1 MGFLNKLKKS
11 ITEDIKGAANFT
23 SKKADDGFDFLGDI
37 VSRPNYGSGF
47 NKTLDILDY
56 TSKVG
61 TGAFSQ
67 FGDLEYD
74 SKDQRLER
82 RFTPGSIG
90 RQTLRTVGLG
100 TGIIGQSR
108 KERDAEEDAIY
119 RRYGQKAPKGL
130 NQRLMQGAREWDE
143 SNLPGWAKTTG
154 DFVFDP
160 SMYIPAGT
168 IGKLSTRAGIAG
180 TRFGKLALGSEKAGA
195 SSRSARILGG
205 LLEGAGAKG
214 TLAIGAGSAA
224 GQAVSGI
231 TDNTYDDFAFQLAG
245 GVLGGAG
252 LHLSQAKASAR
263 KQNVIEDNSGLVFR
277 DVAKHIE
284 EQGNQLPRVA
294 PGQQWKQVLK
304 SKGITDREME
314 WNGLDEEFFSKGKV
328 SREEVLNRIKE
339 NDFDIEETILG
350 PSGYNRWHDD
360 PEIDTSGHN
369 QTIYEN
375 YTVPGGDKGTYREI
389 LLRQKAQQAEGV
401 DPLDWKLESETD
413 LWGNGPSRIYRSP
426 SGSAIIEQSNHTWQL
441 VTPTIGGQRS
451 DSGMNFKTLD
461 EAIDYA
467 AKLTS
472 NKTYNN
478 QWDYPQANRGEDILA
493 HIRVDDRDGGRTL
506 FVHEIQSDWAQENR
520 TGNKVHVTHKNT
532 PTERNRKID
541 WQSESETGRHIA
553 WIEGRENPV
562 VIQEIKVGGKTVGY
576 RSSEQFGS
584 LSGVWDTLD
593 EAKEA
598 IQIGLSKVTDNWPH
612 PFQNNWQELAIKRI
626 LRYAADNGY
635 DKIKFASGEETLKI
649 PGMGLPEESIDPKAG
664 EKIFPAAG
672 RRKSYNEIIPNK
684 AKDIAKKF
692 GLTVE
697 KEDTTRGQY
706 VHKFSGD
713 DSFTPHEVE
722 SALNHA
728 FEEEHSAGS
737 LPNSRRTILLE
748 NSQKIREIAIMMNDE
763 GISLGDALA
772 KMAQVGELG
781 VAEDIGY
788 AFGLKYGM
796 VPAENYVNAV
806 INLTPEARNAIKSKP
821 QTMFSVVGDGQ
832 AADDPNAIKR
842 MERQARLQQMAE
854 GGDPNNAPPGY
865 FPATQSERDVMQTGI
880 EQGQV
885 PMDSPVTGRTADA
898 LARTGQAYRDPREVP
913 IDNPIPRSDVISKLK
928 ARYQPG
934 LQNDPIPN
942 IPITEMPTLKQHLQ
956 ELVWGRP
963 DETGQE
969 KAAVRIGG
977 GKKALGEQ
985 ARDKFTLGEFE
996 RPKAPPIGDYELR
1009 AADLLET
1016 LSDEDLNMPVSTL
1029 EVADLIASIV
1039 GGRDMEKILTQ
1050 RALEAKAYR
1059 DSLGNNAATM
1069 PVAGPASY
1077 LGHVDSAPSVPHTQ
1091 IQTAEQE
1098 MAAIEQITNTITPGG
1113 APPTPGNPHIDFRN
1127 PDEMR
1132 ASLKYISDIRGLGDE
1147 AENVKTWNRNNVIT
1161 KALAPLMSLVNP
1173 SVLMNTQVGRLITAR
1188 TRQELSVQDLS
1199 TAPLAVFDKM
1209 SGFGGIRPAV
1219 GRGGTVFNT
1228 DKMGIVKGLNMH
1240 WNDVFS
1246 DLENLRSQLT
1256 PEQYAYAKAYNDVI
1270 DDIRTLR
1277 TMHVLPNLPREIN
1290 GKLWVP
1296 RVVREIGNIEIVN
1309 RTNHKAK
1316 RWYEL
1321 AMDGAQDGVNYADPR
1336 ETLKLYLRETYNDII
1351 KQDFAN
1357 EMKKITDPVEDLVN
1371 PAVKQRLEE
1380 STQAFKQ
1387 AKTDLKFAAE
1397 QLRKDKENPDLQK
1410 IMVDAKERAK
1420 QAYIAKLKAET
1431 GMKTALDAVKSQEA
1445 NRAYRT
1451 LADGTKEPVATFPIS
1466 KLGERVFDR
1475 KDAELL
1481 RNYIGITG
1489 VGLKEVNESPVSKWL
1504 GAAGRVFRTTT
1515 STLDVATPFIH
1526 NLPLMTENPKAWAKA
1541 IAGNYAAIVNPKVRD
1556 DYVAKNLKYI
1566 NEMAAYGISVRSNE
1580 YFEALGGE
1588 GEFTKFFDKTLGD
1601 GRTRS
1606 VVRNAGK
1613 QTVGRFEA
1621 AMSTNL
1627 LIARTELWKS
1637 NYAKYAKENN
1647 LDGLAQFVRNI
1658 TGALDSK
1665 TLMVGKGQRDQESFW
1680 LAFSPKLV
1688 RSIFSLGAMASNPT
1702 TQEGR
1707 HAMRSLGI
1715 FMGAT
1720 LGTAYLVNLAMNPDI
1735 DPTSKEALA
1744 PIDPTEGKR
1753 FMAAKT
1759 PIGYIG
1765 VGGQIRAAMQLFGR
1779 SGNALW
1785 NREPGVFL
1793 QMDQFDN
1800 PIMNWY
1806 SGRGAPGIQFGQ
1818 DIIEATTGANA
1829 NPYAEINNPSDFFK
1843 TEAVNFLPFFAQNML
1858 EAEDMKSGALQA
1870 GIGSF
1875 GPRFAPFSESERRN
1889 NRVQSMGFMKSD
1901 GSPAETIDDL
1911 NREQKNQFYEKFPV
1925 AKIDPK
1931 NDNVT
1936 KMFNLIDDE
1945 EVKFQ
1950 ADVAQMSLNVQRGKM
1965 SKEQFRNWYNDRNSE
1980 KFDRIDSIKGTFS
1993 VMPADRAGF
2002 NGSVTEYLDSKNT
2015 RPEDRA
2021 VAEWYAVSS
2030 KTPLKAD
2037 GSVDFDAINKA
2048 KMNLLKSLPEN
2059 QRAYVL
2065 KMTTKESQKAENEL
2079 VTEYDIVK
2087 DITKSYFESDD
2098 RVFEYMKQNGSG
2110 FFGQFANYEAYQ
2122 NYVQQT
2128 AMESGISPDTLGA
2141 YLAKKIPDVK
2151 AFDKARSEYK
2161 RLQRLADPNMDRA
2174 LAEWYGVEPANKF
2187 DFALSNFGSDEGVA
2201 LSPAIAADKSLNNGT
2216 RATELGL
2223 RLRQSQPNTF
2233 GKRKFYRP
2241 IRSQI

>member
-11 ITEDIKGAANFT
+11 ITEDIKSAASFT
-23 SKKADDGFDFLGDI
+23 SKKANDGFDFLGDI

-350 PSGYNRWHDD
+350 PSGFNRWHDD

-375 YTVPGGDKGTYREI
+375 YTVPGGESGTYREI
-389 LLRQKAQQAEGV
+389 LLRQKPGQEDGIDPMSWSKPTTGDAESLRWV
-401 DPLDWKLESETD
+401 HNYNREPLLVSADGKFSIMKDANYEEYYLVKSTGFNQGDWNIIKSFTD
-413 LWGNGPSRIYRSP
+413 ENRALLAGLI
-426 SGSAIIEQSNHTWQL
+426 
-441 VTPTIGGQRS
+441 
-451 DSGMNFKTLD
+451 

-467 AKLTS
+467 ATM
-472 NKTYNN
+472 NTGKTYNN
-478 QWDYPQANRGEDILA
+478 QWDYQQANRGKDILA

-532 PTERNRKID
+532 PT
-541 WQSESETGRHIA
+541 
-553 WIEGRENPV
+553 
-562 VIQEIKVGGKTVGY
+562 
-576 RSSEQFGS
+576 
-584 LSGVWDTLD
+584 
-593 EAKEA
+593 
-598 IQIGLSKVTDNWPH
+598 DNWPH
-612 PFQNNWQELAIKRI
+612 PFQNNWQELSIKRI

-635 DKIKFASGEETLKI
+635 DKVKFASGEETLKI
-649 PGMGLPEESIDPKAG
+649 PGMRLPEQLEVDGKMTY
-664 EKIFPAAG
+664 PAEG
-672 RRKSYNEIIPNK
+672 RRTSYNQIIPNK

-722 SALNHA
+722 FALNHA

-772 KMAQVGELG
+772 KMAQAGELG

-788 AFGLKYGM
+788 AFGLKYEM

-806 INLTPEARNAIKSKP
+806 INLTPEARAAITSKP

-832 AADDPNAIKR
+832 AKDDPNAIKR

-854 GGDPNNAPPGY
+854 GGDPRNAPPPY
-865 FPATQSERDVMQTGI
+865 MPTIQSERDMMQQGI
-880 EQGQV
+880 EQGKV
-885 PMDSPVTGRTADA
+885 PMNPKAGDRVSEV
-898 LARTGQAYRDPREVP
+898 LSRTGEPYRDPREVP

-942 IPITEMPTLKQHLQ
+942 IPITEMPTLRQHLQ

-1091 IQTAEQE
+1091 IQTTEQE

-1219 GRGGTVFNT
+1219 GRGGIVFNT
-1228 DKMGIVKGLNMH
+1228 NKMGIVKGLNMH

-1256 PEQYAYAKAYNDVI
+1256 PEQYAYAKAYNDMI

-1277 TMHVLPNLPREIN
+1277 TIHVLPNLPREHN

-1296 RVVREIGNIEIVN
+1296 RVVKGIDNIEIIN

-1316 RWYEL
+1316 RWYNL
-1321 AMDGAQDGVNYADPR
+1321 AMEGAQNGVNYADPR

-1371 PAVKQRLEE
+1371 PAVKTRLEE
-1380 STQAFKQ
+1380 STAAFKS
-1387 AKTDLKFAAE
+1387 AKTDMKFAAE
-1397 QLRKDKENPDLQK
+1397 QFRKDKTNPDLQK
-1410 IMVDAKERAK
+1410 IMIDAKERTK

-1431 GMKTALDAVKSQEA
+1431 GMETALEAVTSQEA
-1445 NRAYRT
+1445 NRSYRI
-1451 LADGTKEPVATFPIS
+1451 LPDGTKQPIATFPIA
-1466 KLGERVFDR
+1466 KLGNRVFDR
-1475 KDAELL
+1475 EDAELL

-1489 VGLKEVNESPVSKWL
+1489 LGLKEVNESPASKAL
-1504 GAAGRVFRTTT
+1504 GATGRVFRTLT

-1526 NLPLMTENPKAWAKA
+1526 NLPLMTENPKAWTKA
-1541 IAGNYAAIVNPKVRD
+1541 IAGNYAALVNPRVRD
-1556 DYVAKNLKYI
+1556 TYVANNLKFI
-1566 NEMAAYGISVRSNE
+1566 NEMAAYGIPVGSNE
-1580 YFEALGGE
+1580 YFEALGRE

-1601 GRTRS
+1601 GKTRS
-1606 VVRNAGK
+1606 AVRNTGK

-1658 TGALDSK
+1658 SGALDSK

-1720 LGTAYLVNLAMNPDI
+1720 LGTAYLANLAMNPDI
-1735 DPTSKEALA
+1735 DPASKEALA

-1753 FMAAKT
+1753 FMATKT

-1818 DIIEATTGANA
+1818 DIVEATTGANT
-1829 NPYAEINNPSDFFK
+1829 NPYADISSPSDFFK

-2002 NGSVTEYLDSKNT
+2002 KGSVTEYLDSKNT

-2065 KMTTKESQKAENEL
+2065 KMTTKESQRAENEL

-2128 AMESGISPDTLGA
+2128 AMESGISPDTLSA

-2187 DFALSNFGSDEGVA
+2187 DFVLSNFGSDEGTA

-2241 IRSQI
+2241 VRSQI